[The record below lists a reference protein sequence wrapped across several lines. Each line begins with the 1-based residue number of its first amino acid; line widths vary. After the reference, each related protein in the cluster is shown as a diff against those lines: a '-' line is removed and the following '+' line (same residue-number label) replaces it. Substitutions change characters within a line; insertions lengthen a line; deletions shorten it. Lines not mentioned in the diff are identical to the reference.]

1 MFAVLS
7 LGIWIIVNQ
16 RFGHMPFRLKEKF
29 KHISFIQILN
39 KELFF
44 VKNKAHTHKKI
55 CLLQTADIWLN
66 TL

>member
-16 RFGHMPFRLKEKF
+16 RFGHMPLRLKEKF
-29 KHISFIQILN
+29 KHISFIWILN

-44 VKNKAHTHKKI
+44 VKNKA
-55 CLLQTADIWLN
+55 QTQKNLFTTDSRYMA
-66 TL
+66 